1 MQAQEGPEPDRA
13 AQIPG
18 QSVSQMK
25 ELLYQLQ
32 MLVLWLQ
39 QVLRTKQR
47 NQCADPHIAY
57 QENTKQQYTIYLK
70 YWINFNISIP
80 KKEWT

>member
-1 MQAQEGPEPDRA
+1 MQAQESPEPDTA

-25 ELLYQLQ
+25 GLLCQLQ

-39 QVLRTKQR
+39 QALRTKQC
-47 NQCADPHIAY
+47 NQCADPQSAY
-57 QENTKQQYTIYLK
+57 QQNTKVTYFTYN
-70 YWINFNISIP
+70 NFPNID
-80 KKEWT
+80 

>member
-1 MQAQEGPEPDRA
+1 MQAQESPEPDRA
-13 AQIPG
+13 ALIPG

-39 QVLRTKQR
+39 QVLCTKQC
-47 NQCADPHIAY
+47 NQCASPQTAY
-57 QENTKQQYTIYLK
+57 QQNTKK
-70 YWINFNISIP
+70 
-80 KKEWT
+80 